1 MSKAFDSADHQIL
14 VGKIENV
21 RTSTSVL
28 KWFNSYLRPQ
38 IDIQLFEFKVPFLIL
53 CQLNLVALRVVY

>member
-14 VGKIENV
+14 LGKIENA
-21 RTSTSVL
+21 RTSTSAL

-38 IDIQLFEFKVPFLIL
+38 IDIKLSEFKVPFLIL